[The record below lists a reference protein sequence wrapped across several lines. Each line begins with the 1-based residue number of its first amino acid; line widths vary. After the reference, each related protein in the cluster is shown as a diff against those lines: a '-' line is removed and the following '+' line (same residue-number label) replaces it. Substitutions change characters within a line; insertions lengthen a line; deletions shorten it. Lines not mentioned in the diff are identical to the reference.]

1 MSKRYHLPVDVETF
15 TEPRWARVERDV
27 FAVLDDPPEPRRARL
42 PPRAL
47 VFAVLASVAGV
58 VVFLVVH
65 GLSRPPSMGDP
76 VRLATRESASRF
88 SIGESSIE
96 AAADSLVLVRGD
108 DERGIDVV
116 VDHGRIDCEVAPRHG
131 RPPFV
136 VDAGEVRVRVVGT
149 AFSVTHDAKST
160 SVEVSHGVVEVI
172 TGGVVTTLHDGD
184 RWQDGAAPTHVS
196 ASPSDARAE
205 DSALS
210 AAVPAAVPPPAARG
224 SSEPASGVRTA
235 ARSAA
240 IATVAAPAVAP
251 SPAGP
256 SPMQPWPDD
265 ASPKPG
271 PRTATGEDE
280 FNAAARIERKD
291 PDRAA
296 SIYQGLA
303 ASRSDWAPNALFAL
317 AHLEA
322 QRGHRAPAAELLRT
336 YLARYPHGLNV
347 DDARTLLQQV
357 Q

>member
-27 FAVLDDPPEPRRARL
+27 FAVLDDPPEPKRARL

-47 VFAVLASVAGV
+47 VFAALASVAGI
-58 VVFLVVH
+58 VVFLVAH
-65 GLSRPPSMGDP
+65 GLSRPASMGDP

-96 AAADSLVLVRGD
+96 AAADTLVLVRGD

-160 SVEVSHGVVEVI
+160 SVEVSHGLVEVI
-172 TGGVVTTLHDGD
+172 TGGIVTTLHDGD
-184 RWQDGAAPTHVS
+184 RWQEGAAQAHVS
-196 ASPSDARAE
+196 ASPSDATAG
-205 DSALS
+205 DSALP
-210 AAVPAAVPPPAARG
+210 AEAPTAVSTPTSRA
-224 SSEPASGVRTA
+224 SEPAGGIHAA

-240 IATVAAPAVAP
+240 VATVAAPVVAP

-265 ASPKPG
+265 ANPKPG
-271 PRTATGEDE
+271 ARTAIGQDE
-280 FNAAARIERKD
+280 FNAAAGIERKD
-291 PDRAA
+291 PERAA
-296 SIYQGLA
+296 SIYRGLA
-303 ASRSDWAPNALFAL
+303 ASSSDWAPNALFAL
-317 AHLEA
+317 ARLEA
-322 QRGHRAPAAELLRT
+322 QRGHRAAAADSLRT
-336 YLARYPHGLNV
+336 YLVRYPRGMNA